1 MGTAVICG
9 IIIILCYIGIKST
22 MKRVKSGCCSG
33 GSEKIKSVKVTD
45 KNENNYKY
53 KYDIEV
59 DGLVCDNCRKRLEN
73 AFNTNEGMYAKVD
86 LQKKV
91 ARLNAKQSISEEQI
105 KDIVASSGYFIKS
118 IHTA

>member
-22 MKRVKSGCCSG
+22 MKRVKSGCCGG
-33 GSEKIKSVKVTD
+33 GSEKVKFVKVTD

>member
-22 MKRVKSGCCSG
+22 MKRVKSGCCGG
-33 GSEKIKSVKVTD
+33 GSEKVKSVKVAD

-105 KDIVASSGYFIKS
+105 KDIVAGSGYFIKS